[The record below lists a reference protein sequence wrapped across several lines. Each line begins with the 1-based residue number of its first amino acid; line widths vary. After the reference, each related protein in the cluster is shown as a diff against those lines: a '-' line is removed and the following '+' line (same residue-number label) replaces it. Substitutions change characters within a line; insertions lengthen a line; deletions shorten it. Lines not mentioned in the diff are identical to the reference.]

1 MSIPKAF
8 LVLLSESPMN
18 GNQLR
23 SVFESRTG
31 STWPLNIGQAYTTL
45 QRLERDGLVVPCSGG
60 DSEIY
65 DLTPDGQAVVQEWWD
80 SPVERSRPARDELAI
95 KLTLAVTAP
104 GVDVSRVVQR
114 QRTESMR
121 VLHEYT
127 HLKAQAKQAAAP
139 DRAWQLL
146 LDSLIFQTEAEIR
159 WLDHVEATVIR
170 DLAGEKTAPTLVD
183 PVVERTQSESQAE
196 VR

>member
-1 MSIPKAF
+1 MSVPKAF
-8 LVLLSESPMN
+8 LVLLAERPMN

-23 SVFESRTG
+23 SEFEARTG

-45 QRLERDGLVVPCSGG
+45 QRLERDGLVASQPGADTEVF
-60 DSEIY
+60 E
-65 DLTPDGQAVVQEWWD
+65 LTKNGQAAVRAWWD

-104 GVDVSRVVQR
+104 GVNVTQVVQR

-121 VLHEYT
+121 MLHEYT
-127 HLKAQAKQAAAP
+127 RLKVDGRESESA
-139 DRAWQLL
+139 DRAWLLL

-170 DLAGEKTAPTLVD
+170 DSQHTGTPAVSASTDAPAQV
-183 PVVERTQSESQAE
+183 SNG
-196 VR
+196 VRR